1 MNPYKEHALKLDKAF
16 KRARANYLEAF
27 AELTEA
33 KEAYDKAS
41 SSDRPEVFSGERAA
55 RIASTKANYLYAEN
69 IFKNAS
75 RNIWDDYENTV
86 SKITEEFNE
95 AAASYYSV
103 KPELVDDNALS
114 LLNSGIMT
122 PEDVFRMSDKYSNN
136 PTMRRLIADRAS
148 KMADDTKFEGS
159 RASLLRFSAELAH
172 EKDDIIKSWD
182 SLVATASRYAGYKRT
197 NYGPDYVI
205 SMNRHWDEV
214 SENINNL

>member
-1 MNPYKEHALKLDKAF
+1 MTKHPL
-16 KRARANYLEAF
+16 
-27 AELTEA
+27 LTGQ
-33 KEAYDKAS
+33 S
-41 SSDRPEVFSGERAA
+41 FFSGERAA

-75 RNIWDDYENTV
+75 RNIWDDY
-86 SKITEEFNE
+86 
-95 AAASYYSV
+95 
-103 KPELVDDNALS
+103 ALS

-122 PEDVFRMSDKYSNN
+122 PEDVFRMSDKYANN
-136 PTMRRLIADRAS
+136 PTMRRLIADHAG

-159 RASLLRFSAELAH
+159 RASLLSFSAKLAH

-182 SLVATASRYAGYKRT
+182 SLVATASCYAGYKRT

-205 SMNRHWDEV
+205 SMNQHWDEV